1 VFKEV
6 ADKLYAMNTST
17 LPVFTAVPVKDST
30 LVYWA
35 GWKQDFSKVFGQM
48 GVRVQ
53 DSTTTAKWTFV
64 QRQDNTTTA
73 RALNTA
79 KQVMPNVKGMGL
91 KDAIYLLE
99 NMDLKVVAKGIGKVN
114 VQSVNAG
121 SPIQNGQLIT
131 LELN

>member
-1 VFKEV
+1 
-6 ADKLYAMNTST
+6 
-17 LPVFTAVPVKDST
+17 
-30 LVYWA
+30 
-35 GWKQDFSKVFGQM
+35 
-48 GVRVQ
+48 
-53 DSTTTAKWTFV
+53 V